1 MSQTQKDSFLKL
13 AKGSWQYQI
22 LKDLL
27 SNSTITNPLK
37 SLKGKAR
44 SYSSKYQT
52 SFFALLLRIE
62 KAGYSI
68 TIKSGPMGGQWGS
81 TYTLSVQSQK

>member
-1 MSQTQKDSFLKL
+1 MSQTQKESFLKL
-13 AKGSWQYQI
+13 AKGSWQRSI
-22 LKDLL
+22 LKDLI

-44 SYSSKYQT
+44 NYSSRYQA

-68 TIKSGPMGGQWGS
+68 TIQSGPLGGQWGS
-81 TYTLSVQSQK
+81 TYTLSV

>member
-13 AKGSWQYQI
+13 AKGSWQRQI

-27 SNSTITNPLK
+27 SYSTITNPLK

-44 SYSSKYQT
+44 NYSSKYQT
-52 SFFALLLRIE
+52 SFFALLFRIE

-68 TIKSGPMGGQWGS
+68 TIKSGPLGGQWGS
-81 TYTLSVQSQK
+81 TYTLSI

>member
-13 AKGSWQYQI
+13 AKGSWQHQI
-22 LKDLL
+22 LKNLL

-37 SLKGKAR
+37 NLKGKAR
-44 SYSSKYQT
+44 SYSSKYQA

-68 TIKSGPMGGQWGS
+68 TIQSGPMGGQWGS
-81 TYTLSVQSQK
+81 TYTLSV

>member
-1 MSQTQKDSFLKL
+1 MSQNQKESFLKL
-13 AKGSWQYQI
+13 AKGSWQYSI

-37 SLKGKAR
+37 LLKGKAR
-44 SYSSKYQT
+44 SYSSRYQA
-52 SFFALLLRIE
+52 SFFALLFRIE

-68 TIKSGPMGGQWGS
+68 TIQSGPMGGQWGS
-81 TYTLSVQSQK
+81 TYTLSV

>member
-1 MSQTQKDSFLKL
+1 MSQAQKDSFLKL

-37 SLKGKAR
+37 SLKGNAK
-44 SYSSKYQT
+44 SYSGRYRV

-68 TIKSGPMGGQWGS
+68 TIQSGPMGGQWGS
-81 TYTLSVQSQK
+81 TYTLCV

>member
-1 MSQTQKDSFLKL
+1 MSEQQQNSILKL
-13 AKGSWQYQI
+13 AKGKWQYQI

-44 SYSSKYQT
+44 NYSSRYQT
-52 SFFALLLRIE
+52 SFFALLFRIE

-81 TYTLSVQSQK
+81 TYSLSV

>member
-1 MSQTQKDSFLKL
+1 MSQNQKESFLKL

-44 SYSSKYQT
+44 SYSSKYQA
-52 SFFALLLRIE
+52 SFFALLFRIE

-68 TIKSGPMGGQWGS
+68 TIQSGPLGGQWGS
-81 TYTLSVQSQK
+81 TYTLSV

>member
-37 SLKGKAR
+37 SLKGNAK
-44 SYSSKYQT
+44 SYSSRYRV
-52 SFFALLLRIE
+52 SFFALLFRIE
-62 KAGYSI
+62 KAGYTI
-68 TIKSGPMGGQWGS
+68 TIQSGPLGGQWGS
-81 TYTLSVQSQK
+81 TYTLSI

>member
-1 MSQTQKDSFLKL
+1 MSQTQQNSFLKL

-37 SLKGKAR
+37 SLKGNAK
-44 SYSSKYQT
+44 SYSGRYQV

-81 TYTLSVQSQK
+81 TYTLSV

>member
-1 MSQTQKDSFLKL
+1 MSEQQQNSILKL
-13 AKGSWQYQI
+13 AKGKWQYQI

-44 SYSSKYQT
+44 NYSSRYQA

-81 TYTLSVQSQK
+81 TYTLSV